1 MNNVI
6 RHGGLLAIAVT
17 AAVAALAGAAPE
29 RFSATASV
37 KKGTV
42 IASAPVRV
50 NVTRYA
56 TEAEREAAVKA
67 VRTGGTKALK
77 ALLASKPDVGYIE
90 LGDKR
95 TAVKFAG
102 ERSSGGGR
110 LVTVVTAEPILYL
123 GAKFTPSK
131 PVDGFD
137 VAIAMFEVQAGGP
150 GVGDISPAPKI
161 ALDEAGALVVDDYGQ
176 TVVWLNNIAV
186 QK

>member
-1 MNNVI
+1 MNAVTRN
-6 RHGGLLAIAVT
+6 GALLAIAAAVVVATVT
-17 AAVAALAGAAPE
+17 AAAPE
-29 RFSATASV
+29 TFSATASV

-56 TEAEREAAVKA
+56 TDAEREAAVKA

-77 ALLASKPDVGYIE
+77 TLLASKPDVGYIE
-90 LGDKR
+90 LADKR

-102 ERSSGGGR
+102 ERTSGGGR
-110 LVTVVTAEPILYL
+110 LITVVTAEPILYL

-131 PVDGFD
+131 PIEGFD
-137 VAIAMFEVQAGGP
+137 VAIAMFEVQASGP
-150 GVGDISPAPKI
+150 GVGDISPAAQV
-161 ALDEAGALVVDDYGQ
+161 ALDESGALVVNDYGQ
-176 TVVWLNNIAV
+176 TVVWLNNITV